1 MTTPAP
7 TAKTPAPTAAP
18 PPARTT
24 VRRRPR
30 RLAGAGTV
38 VRRRL
43 LVAVPI
49 LAATSVGM
57 FALGAASPIDPAQQ
71 YAGAAAFTAT
81 EENLAQIRA
90 NWGVDD
96 PLPVQYLR
104 WVGNLLQGDL
114 GWSTSRHEP
123 VTAVLAARAGWTLL
137 LVGAALALV
146 LVASLL
152 LGTLAA
158 YRRGGWFD
166 RALRATAYAV
176 QSMPVFWIGLAAIAL
191 FALTLGWLPAG
202 GLTDITATGTD
213 PADVARHLILP
224 VGVLAIAQMPWF
236 VLFIRDAVADSL
248 RDDHVLAARARGLP
262 GRTVLFGHALRT
274 ALLPFLTLV
283 GTHLP
288 ELIGGAVL
296 VETVFSLPGLGAVT
310 VQAALGSDFP
320 LLAATTLATTV
331 VVLAANL
338 GTDLAYAAA
347 DPRVR
352 LDD

>member
-1 MTTPAP
+1 MTASLPASG
-7 TAKTPAPTAAP
+7 P
-18 PPARTT
+18 PPRTPI
-24 VRRRPR
+24 RRR
-30 RLAGAGTV
+30 RLAGAGRV
-38 VRRRL
+38 IRRRA
-43 LVAVPI
+43 LVAVPV
-49 LAATSVGM
+49 LAATSMSM
-57 FALGAASPIDPAQQ
+57 FALGAASPVDPAQQ
-71 YAGAAAFTAT
+71 YAGAAAFTT
-81 EENLAQIRA
+81 SEENLAQIRD

-96 PLPVQYLR
+96 PLPVQYAR
-104 WVGNLLQGDL
+104 WLGNLLCGDL

-123 VTAVLAARAGWTLL
+123 VADVLAARAGWTLL
-137 LVGAALALV
+137 LVGMALALV

-166 RALRATAYAV
+166 RGLRAVAYAV
-176 QSMPVFWIGLAAIAL
+176 QSMPVFWIGLAAIAV
-191 FALTLGWLPAG
+191 FALSLGWLPAG
-202 GLTDITATGTD
+202 GLTDVTATATD
-213 PADVARHLILP
+213 PADVARHLVLP
-224 VGVLAIAQMPWF
+224 VTVLAIAQAPWF

-288 ELIGGAVL
+288 ELVGGAVL

-331 VVLAANL
+331 VVLTANL
-338 GTDLAYAAA
+338 ATDLAYATA

>member
-1 MTTPAP
+1 MTRL
-7 TAKTPAPTAAP
+7 AP
-18 PPARTT
+18 PTNLPASTA
-24 VRRRPR
+24 RRRR
-30 RLAGAGTV
+30 RLVGAGTV

-43 LVAVPI
+43 LVAVPV
-49 LAATSVGM
+49 LAATSMGM
-57 FALGAASPIDPAQQ
+57 FALGAASPVDPAQQ
-71 YAGAAAFTAT
+71 YAGAAAFTT
-81 EENLAQIRA
+81 SEENLAQIRA

-96 PLPVQYLR
+96 PLPVQYAR
-104 WVGNLLQGDL
+104 WVGNLLHGDL

-123 VTAVLAARAGWTLL
+123 VTSVLAARAGWTLL
-137 LVGAALALV
+137 LVGTALALV
-146 LVASLL
+146 LVASVL

-158 YRRGGWFD
+158 YRRGGWCD
-166 RALRATAYAV
+166 RVLRAIAYAV
-176 QSMPVFWIGLAAIAL
+176 QSMPVFWIGLAAIAV

-213 PADVARHLILP
+213 VGDVARHLVLP
-224 VGVLAIAQMPWF
+224 VTVLAISQAPWF
-236 VLFIRDAVADSL
+236 VLFVRDAVAESL

-274 ALLPFLTLV
+274 ALLPFLTLI

-288 ELIGGAVL
+288 ELVGGAVL

-310 VQAALGSDFP
+310 VQAALGADFP

-338 GTDLAYAAA
+338 ATDLAYAAA

>member
-1 MTTPAP
+1 MDEGVVTAPAP
-7 TAKTPAPTAAP
+7 TAEPSPEPMAAP
-18 PPARTT
+18 
-24 VRRRPR
+24 VRRRR
-30 RLAGAGTV
+30 VTGAGRV

-43 LVAVPI
+43 LVAVPV
-49 LAATSVGM
+49 LAATSMGM
-57 FALGAASPIDPAQQ
+57 FALGAAAPIDPAQQ
-71 YAGAAAFTAT
+71 YAGAAAVTT
-81 EENLAQIRA
+81 SEENLAQIRA

-96 PLPVQYLR
+96 PLPVRYAR
-104 WVGNLLQGDL
+104 WVGNLLRGDL

-123 VTAVLAARAGWTLL
+123 VADVIAARAGWTLL
-137 LVGAALALV
+137 LVGTALALV

-166 RALRATAYAV
+166 RALRAAAYAV
-176 QSMPVFWIGLAAIAL
+176 QSMPVFWIGLAAIAV
-191 FALTLGWLPAG
+191 FALWLGWLPAG
-202 GLTDITATGTD
+202 GLTAVTATSTEA
-213 PADVARHLILP
+213 ADVAWHLVLP
-224 VGVLAIAQMPWF
+224 VAVLAISQAPWF

-248 RDDHVLAARARGLP
+248 RDDHVLAARARGLS

-288 ELIGGAVL
+288 ELVGGAVL
-296 VETVFSLPGLGAVT
+296 VETVFSLPGLGGVT
-310 VQAALGSDFP
+310 VQAALGADFP
-320 LLAATTLATTV
+320 LLAAITLVTTV

-338 GTDLAYAAA
+338 ATDLAYAAA

>member
-1 MTTPAP
+1 MTAP
-7 TAKTPAPTAAP
+7 VKTAT
-18 PPARTT
+18 
-24 VRRRPR
+24 RRS

-49 LAATSVGM
+49 LAATSAGM
-57 FALGAASPIDPAQQ
+57 FVLGAASPIDPAQQ
-71 YAGAAAFTAT
+71 YAGAAAFTSS

-96 PLPVQYLR
+96 PLPVQYAR
-104 WVGNLLQGDL
+104 WVGNLLRGDL

-123 VTAVLAARAGWTLL
+123 VASVLAARAGWTLL
-137 LVGAALALV
+137 LVGTALALV

-166 RALRATAYAV
+166 QSLRATAYAV

-202 GLTDITATGTD
+202 GLTDITATRTN
-213 PADVARHLILP
+213 PADVAVHLVLP
-224 VGVLAIAQMPWF
+224 VTVLALSQAPWF

-248 RDDHVLAARARGLP
+248 RDDHVLAAKARGLP

-274 ALLPFLTLV
+274 ALLPFLTLI

-288 ELIGGAVL
+288 EIVGGAVL

-320 LLAATTLATTV
+320 LLAAITLTTTV

-338 GTDLAYAAA
+338 ATDLAYAAA

>member
-1 MTTPAP
+1 MEREHLDPAVTRTTPD
-7 TAKTPAPTAAP
+7 
-18 PPARTT
+18 RS
-24 VRRRPR
+24 RRRH
-30 RLAGAGTV
+30 RLAGAGAV

-43 LVAVPI
+43 LVAVPV
-49 LAATSVGM
+49 LVATSVGM
-57 FALGAASPIDPAQQ
+57 FALGAASPIDPAKQ
-71 YAGAAAFTAT
+71 YAGAAAFTT
-81 EENLAQIRA
+81 SEENLAQIRA

-104 WVGNLLQGDL
+104 WVGNLLRGDL
-114 GWSTSRHEP
+114 GWSTSRHE
-123 VTAVLAARAGWTLL
+123 AVGSVVAGRAGWTLL
-137 LVGAALALV
+137 LVGAALGVV

-152 LGTLAA
+152 LGSLAA
-158 YRRGGWFD
+158 YRRGGLFD
-166 RALRATAYAV
+166 RALRAAAYAV

-191 FALTLGWLPAG
+191 FALALGWLPAG
-202 GLTDITATGTD
+202 GLTDVTATGTSWS
-213 PADVARHLILP
+213 DVAHHLVLP
-224 VGVLAIAQMPWF
+224 VGVLAISQAPWF
-236 VLFIRDAVADSL
+236 VLFVRDAVADSL

-274 ALLPFLTLV
+274 GLLPFLTLV

-288 ELIGGAVL
+288 ELVGGAVL

-320 LLAATTLATTV
+320 LLAAITLLTTV

-338 GTDLAYAAA
+338 AADLGYAAA

-352 LDD
+352 LDA

>member
-1 MTTPAP
+1 MTGRQTGTAGAPAQ
-7 TAKTPAPTAAP
+7 AA
-18 PPARTT
+18 AR
-24 VRRRPR
+24 RS
-30 RLAGAGTV
+30 RLAEAGVV

-43 LVAVPI
+43 LVTVPVLI
-49 LAATSVGM
+49 ATSIGM
-57 FALGAASPIDPAQQ
+57 FALAAASPIDPAKQ
-71 YAGAAAFTAT
+71 YAGSAAFTAT

-104 WVGNLLQGDL
+104 WIGNLLSGDL

-123 VTAVLAARAGWTLL
+123 VTSVIASHAGWTLL
-137 LVGAALALV
+137 LVGASLVLV

-152 LGTLAA
+152 AGSLAA
-158 YRRGGWFD
+158 YRRGGLFD
-166 RALRATAYAV
+166 RSLRAAAYTV
-176 QSMPVFWIGLAAIAL
+176 ESMPVFWLGLAAIAL

-202 GLTDITATGTD
+202 GLTDLAATSTSWT
-213 PADVARHLILP
+213 DVAEHLVLP
-224 VGVLAIAQMPWF
+224 VGVLAVSQAPWF
-236 VLFIRDAVADSL
+236 VLFVRDAVADSL

-288 ELIGGAVL
+288 ELVGGAVL

-310 VQAALGSDFP
+310 VEAALGSDFP
-320 LLAATTLATTV
+320 LLAAITLLTTM

-338 GTDLAYAAA
+338 AADLAYLAA
-347 DPRVR
+347 DPRVN
-352 LDD
+352 LDG

>member
-1 MTTPAP
+1 MI
-7 TAKTPAPTAAP
+7 
-18 PPARTT
+18 RGI
-24 VRRRPR
+24 
-30 RLAGAGTV
+30 AGAGAV

-43 LVAVPI
+43 LVAVPV
-49 LAATSVGM
+49 LVVTSAGM
-57 FALGAASPIDPAQQ
+57 FLLGSASPVDPAKQ

-81 EENLAQIRA
+81 PENLAQIRA

-96 PLPVQYLR
+96 PLPVQYAR
-104 WVGNLLQGDL
+104 WVGNLLRGDL

-146 LVASLL
+146 LISSLL

-158 YRRGGWFD
+158 YRRGGLFD
-166 RALRATAYAV
+166 RVVRATAYAV
-176 QSMPVFWIGLAAIAL
+176 EAMPVFWIGLAAIAV
-191 FALTLGWLPAG
+191 FALALGWLPAG
-202 GLTDITATGTD
+202 GLTTVTATGVS
-213 PADVARHLILP
+213 AGDVARHLVLP
-224 VGVLAIAQMPWF
+224 VGVLAVSQAPWF
-236 VLFIRDAVADSL
+236 LLFVRDSVADSL
-248 RDDHVLAARARGLP
+248 RDDHVTAAKARGLP

-274 ALLPFLTLV
+274 ALLPFLTLI

-288 ELIGGAVL
+288 ELVGGAVL

-320 LLAATTLATTV
+320 LLAAITLLTTA
-331 VVLAANL
+331 VVLSANL
-338 GTDLAYAAA
+338 LTDLAYAAA

-352 LDD
+352 LDG

>member
-1 MTTPAP
+1 MTAFTSAGGTTTAGPAK
-7 TAKTPAPTAAP
+7 A
-18 PPARTT
+18 PAR
-24 VRRRPR
+24 RR
-30 RLAGAGTV
+30 RLAGAGV
-38 VRRRL
+38 VLRRRL
-43 LVAVPI
+43 LVAVPV
-49 LAATSVGM
+49 LAATSAGM
-57 FALGAASPIDPAQQ
+57 FALGAASPIDPAMQ
-71 YAGAAAFTAT
+71 YAGAAAFTAS

-96 PLPVQYLR
+96 PLPVQYAR
-104 WVGNLLQGDL
+104 WVGNLLRGDL

-123 VTAVLAARAGWTLL
+123 VTSVLTARAGWTLL

-166 RALRATAYAV
+166 RSLRATAYAV
-176 QSMPVFWIGLAAIAL
+176 QSMPVFWLGLAAIAV

-202 GLTDITATGTD
+202 GLTDVTATTTD
-213 PADVARHLILP
+213 PADVARHLVLP
-224 VGVLAIAQMPWF
+224 VTVLAISQAPWF
-236 VLFIRDAVADSL
+236 VLFIRDAVAESL

-288 ELIGGAVL
+288 ELVGGAVL

-338 GTDLAYAAA
+338 ATDLAYAAA